1 MVPGSLQAAL
11 NGGSRLPAAEQEGI
25 DGLSCRTELPSRL
38 RELGV
43 QAVIDRDP
51 AGVEVEMDVGDM
63 LILVRVACHPCFGAL
78 AMQQAA
84 SMTCARAGSHDD
96 AQREPLPRR

>member
-11 NGGSRLPAAEQEGI
+11 NGGSRLPAAEQDGI

-63 LILVRVACHPCFGAL
+63 LILVRVACHPAILASAL
-78 AMQQAA
+78 
-84 SMTCARAGSHDD
+84 
-96 AQREPLPRR
+96 